1 MNIVFFG
8 SGRFAVQSLE
18 ALVSAGHNITM
29 VITQP
34 DKPKGRRLNYLPTE
48 VKVKAQELK
57 LKCYQPKNPN
67 TEESLDYLRQFPVDV
82 FIVIAYGHILKN
94 PLLRLPKLYPLNVHA
109 SLLPKY
115 RGAAPINWAIINGE
129 KETGIS
135 IIKMNERIDAG
146 DILLQEKIPIEDD
159 DTAITLGQK
168 LEMQAADTL
177 IGAINLIEQGVV
189 KFIKQDDSAVSFA
202 PKLEKRHGEIDWNK
216 SAVEIDRKIR
226 GLLPWPGAYTYY
238 KGKLLKLWSAQIRE
252 ENSEKPAEV
261 LEVTT
266 GRLVVGTAK
275 GSLEILELQL
285 ESGKRLSVPVFLSGH
300 KLTPV
305 DKFG

>member
-1 MNIVFFG
+1 MDIVFFG
-8 SGRFAVQSLE
+8 SGGFAVKSLE
-18 ALVSAGHNITM
+18 ALVSAGHNIAL
-29 VITQP
+29 VVTQP
-34 DKPKGRRLNYLPTE
+34 DKPKGRRLNYLPTQ
-48 VKVKAQELK
+48 VKVKAEELK

-67 TEESLDYLRQFPVDV
+67 TKESLDYLRQFSADI
-82 FIVIAYGHILKN
+82 FMVIAYGSILKN
-94 PLLRLPKLYPLNVHA
+94 PLLGLPKLYPLNVHA

-135 IIKMNERIDAG
+135 VIKMNELIDAG

-159 DTAITLGQK
+159 DTALTLGQK

-202 PKLEKRHGEIDWNK
+202 PKLEKRNGEIDWNK

-285 ESGKRLSVPVFLSGH
+285 ESGKRLSAPVFLSGH